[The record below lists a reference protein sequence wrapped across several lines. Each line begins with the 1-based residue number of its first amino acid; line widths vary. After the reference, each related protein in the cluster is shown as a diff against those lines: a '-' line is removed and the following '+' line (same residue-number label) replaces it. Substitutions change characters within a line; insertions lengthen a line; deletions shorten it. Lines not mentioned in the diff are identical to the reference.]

1 MHKKPGIFQKAEK
14 ALTGKGFYMVLLL
27 CLVILGAS
35 GYLLYR
41 TVSGIGADASQ
52 SASAPA
58 EVTVTAPAQ
67 SEEEPQSDLTAGG
80 EEASSA
86 DLEDAKE
93 TASEAEA
100 QPALEPSAEE
110 AVPVTTPAEEEA
122 VPVTAPAEEEA
133 VPAEAEAESE
143 AEPVAAP
150 SEQVQAETAPASL
163 SWPIQGEVV
172 AAFSNSELTYNEAMG
187 DWRTHNGMDISA
199 ALGAEVLAA
208 ADGTVASVTTDPVTG
223 TTLTLSHSGGMTTVY
238 GNLDP
243 DTVSAAVGDA
253 VTAGQALACVGSSA
267 SGEGSGES
275 AFLHFAVTVDGQ
287 NVDPQQYLS

>member
-58 EVTVTAPAQ
+58 EVTVTAPVQ

-133 VPAEAEAESE
+133 VPAEAETESE

-287 NVDPQQYLS
+287 SVDPQQYLS

>member
-1 MHKKPGIFQKAEK
+1 M
-14 ALTGKGFYMVLLL
+14 
-27 CLVILGAS
+27 
-35 GYLLYR
+35 
-41 TVSGIGADASQ
+41 
-52 SASAPA
+52 
-58 EVTVTAPAQ
+58 
-67 SEEEPQSDLTAGG
+67 
-80 EEASSA
+80 
-86 DLEDAKE
+86 
-93 TASEAEA
+93 
-100 QPALEPSAEE
+100 
-110 AVPVTTPAEEEA
+110 
-122 VPVTAPAEEEA
+122 
-133 VPAEAEAESE
+133 
-143 AEPVAAP
+143 
-150 SEQVQAETAPASL
+150 
-163 SWPIQGEVV
+163 

-223 TTLTLSHSGGMTTVY
+223 TTLTLSHSSGMTTVY

-287 NVDPQQYLS
+287 SVDPQQYLS

>member
-41 TVSGIGADASQ
+41 TVSGIGANASQ

-67 SEEEPQSDLTAGG
+67 SEEESQSDLTAGR

-86 DLEDAKE
+86 DLEDTKE

-287 NVDPQQYLS
+287 SVDPQQYLS